1 MNYKEIEYNEC
12 PEVYEPESDTFLL
25 IDNLILNEGETVLE
39 IGAGTGIV
47 SIAASF
53 KASKVTSTDINP
65 YAIKCIKSN
74 IELNNRKNITVLTSD
89 LFENIHEQYD
99 LILFNTPYLPV
110 PEEEHVDDYYSKAWD
125 GGVDGRVVI
134 DRFLEEV
141 ADYVKDNGRVQ
152 LIQSSL
158 SNNDKTLDYLEK
170 KGFES
175 EITAIKH
182 EFFEDVVLISGFKK
196 S

>member
-1 MNYKEIEYNEC
+1 MNYKGIEYNEC
-12 PEVYEPESDTFLL
+12 KEVYEPESDTFLL
-25 IDNLILNEGETVLE
+25 IDNLILNDGETVLE

-47 SIAASF
+47 SIAASL
-53 KASKVTSTDINP
+53 KANHVTSTDINP

-74 IELNNRKNITVLTSD
+74 IELNNRDNITVLTSD
-89 LFENIHEQYD
+89 LFENINEKFD

-110 PEEEHVDDYYSKAWD
+110 SEEEHVDDYYSKAWD
-125 GGVDGRVVI
+125 GGIDGRVVI

-141 ADYVKDNGRVQ
+141 ADYLKDNGRVQ

-158 SNNDKTLDYLEK
+158 SDNDKTLNYLEK
-170 KGFES
+170 KGLNS
-175 EITAIKH
+175 KIIATQH
-182 EFFEDVVLISGFKK
+182 EFFEDIVLITGFKK